1 MPYFGGKRKAAGL
14 VWSLLGDVP
23 HYVEP
28 FAGSLA
34 VLLERP
40 HPCNR
45 PYSSETVNDADGLIV
60 NVWRAIAQHPEAVAE
75 AASWPVTEADKTARQ
90 IAVLRWRDDVA
101 LDLLAGNP
109 YWCDP
114 QMAGWWIWGMC
125 AQIGGIG
132 GPWTADRVTGRIYK
146 QARPAVREA
155 GVKRNLPH
163 ISDNGQGVNHAG
175 TREAGVS
182 DVRWLDDTNPDGF
195 HPVTMPELVRWMRW
209 LSARLRHVRILNGDW
224 ARLVTTGAAWHLPV
238 RSGKGPAGVFLDP
251 PYSSTERASGL
262 YNDAHDNGDVA
273 QQVNEWC
280 ARIDPTEPKWRI
292 VLAGYDNEHTNL
304 EALGW
309 TVHEWFTDG
318 HLTGGMGNIAKG
330 TGTGEHQQKRE
341 RLWASPQCAEPDGQT
356 SLFD

>member
-1 MPYFGGKRKAAGL
+1 
-14 VWSLLGDVP
+14 
-23 HYVEP
+23 
-28 FAGSLA
+28 
-34 VLLERP
+34 
-40 HPCNR
+40 
-45 PYSSETVNDADGLIV
+45 
-60 NVWRAIAQHPEAVAE
+60 
-75 AASWPVTEADKTARQ
+75 
-90 IAVLRWRDDVA
+90 
-101 LDLLAGNP
+101 
-109 YWCDP
+109 
-114 QMAGWWIWGMC
+114 MC
-125 AQIGGIG
+125 AQIGAIG
-132 GPWTADRVTGRIYK
+132 GPWTADPVTGRIYK

-163 ISDNGQGVNHAG
+163 ISDNGQGVNHAGTREAGVSRGLPHLSDDGRGVNHAG

-262 YNDAHDNGDVA
+262 YNDVHDNGDVA
-273 QQVNEWC
+273 QRVNEWC
-280 ARIDPTEPKWRI
+280 ASIDPAEPKWRI
-292 VLAGYDNEHTNL
+292 VLAGYDNEHANL
-304 EALGW
+304 EDLGW

-330 TGTGEHQQKRE
+330 TGTGDHQQKRE
-341 RLWASPQCAEPDGQT
+341 RLWASPQCDPPDRQPA
-356 SLFD
+356 LFD